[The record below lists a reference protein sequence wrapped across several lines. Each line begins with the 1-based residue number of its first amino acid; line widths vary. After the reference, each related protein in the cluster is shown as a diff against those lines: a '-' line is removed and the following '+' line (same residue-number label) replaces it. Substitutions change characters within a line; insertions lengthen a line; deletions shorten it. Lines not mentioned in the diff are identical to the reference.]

1 MKKQQEKEKITALY
15 ERLSHDDERAGE
27 SVSIEN
33 QKRLLEDYAEK
44 MGFTNIRHF
53 TDDGVRGTTFK
64 RPGLDAMLDEIRA
77 GNVATVIIKDQSRIG
92 RDVVEV
98 GLLKRTFD
106 EYNVRFIAASDN
118 LDTANGFDI
127 MSIFRD
133 VINEWYV
140 ADTSRKIKT
149 VFKSRMEKGLRCSG
163 SICYG
168 YLASKED
175 KGEWI
180 IDEEAAPVVKRI
192 FQSVLAGESI
202 AAIGRALR
210 AEQIPIPSEHWK
222 RIGAPVRTAGYADPY
237 AWSATTIGYILSRP
251 EYMGRK
257 VLGKTV
263 CENYKT
269 KSTRK
274 TTAEEQYIFEGAIPA
289 IIDEETWHNVQRLR
303 ETKRRAPKTQNA
315 PNRLTGLLYCAECG
329 AKLTHRRNLVQG
341 KWWDDAFICGNY
353 RQLTRGCTMH
363 YIPTQK
369 LEAAIL
375 STIQRVSWYV
385 RNNEAEFIERVREAS
400 DLRQEEAVKDSKTQ
414 LAKAK
419 RRHKELDG
427 LVKKLYEA
435 NATGKLPDKHFTRL
449 LAEYDEE
456 QAALETSM
464 TEWQEQIENW
474 NADKLKTEKF
484 IELVKRY
491 TDFSELTTPMLN
503 EFIEKVVVHE
513 ATGGRGNSRRQRLDI
528 YLNFIGAFE
537 VPAHIVTPME
547 EEAERRRQEEQAAKE
562 ARSRGLKEARYEKRK
577 QEKRDFTARKK
588 AGLLTPEE
596 QAEEEKR
603 LAKKREQNQAWR
615 EKQKASQPPKPPKPH
630 SLTELARMKREGLPL
645 TPEEAQRLA
654 EYRQR
659 KNEQIRQ
666 SQQRRLAREAAEKA
680 EKGKK
685 IA

>member
-329 AKLTHRRNLVQG
+329 AKLTHRHNLVQG

-353 RQLTRGCTMH
+353 RQLTRDCTMH

-400 DLRQEEAVKDSKTQ
+400 DQRQEEAVKDSKTQ

-456 QAALETSM
+456 QAALEASM

-562 ARSRGLKEARYEKRK
+562 AQSRELEKARYEKRK

-615 EKQKASQPPKPPKPH
+615 EKQRASQPPKPPKPH

-645 TPEEAQRLA
+645 TPEEAKRLA

>member
-329 AKLTHRRNLVQG
+329 AKLTHRHHLVQG

-353 RQLTRGCTMH
+353 RQLTRDCTMH

-400 DLRQEEAVKDSKTQ
+400 DQRQEEAVKDSKTQ

-456 QAALETSM
+456 QAALEASM

-562 ARSRGLKEARYEKRK
+562 ARSRELKKARYEKRK

-603 LAKKREQNQAWR
+603 SAKKREQNQAWR

>member
-353 RQLTRGCTMH
+353 RQLTRDCTMH

-400 DLRQEEAVKDSKTQ
+400 DQRQEEAVKDSKTQ

-449 LAEYDEE
+449 FAEYDEE
-456 QAALETSM
+456 QAALEASIA
-464 TEWQEQIENW
+464 EWQEQIDNW

-547 EEAERRRQEEQAAKE
+547 EEAERRRQEEQAAKD
-562 ARSRGLKEARYEKRK
+562 ARSRGLKEARYEKSK

>member
-222 RIGAPVRTAGYADPY
+222 RIGAPVRTVGYADPY
-237 AWSATTIGYILSRP
+237 AWSATTISYILSRP

-329 AKLTHRRNLVQG
+329 AKLTHRHNLVQG

-353 RQLTRGCTMH
+353 RQLTRDCTMH

-562 ARSRGLKEARYEKRK
+562 AQSRELEKARYEKRK

-603 LAKKREQNQAWR
+603 LAKKREQNRAWR

-645 TPEEAQRLA
+645 TPEEAQHLA

-666 SQQRRLAREAAEKA
+666 SQQRRLAREAAEEA

>member
-1 MKKQQEKEKITALY
+1 MKKSTDTCKITALY

-33 QKRLLEDYAEK
+33 QKRILEDYAHK
-44 MGFTNIRHF
+44 NGFTNLRHF

-106 EYNVRFIAASDN
+106 EYHVRFIAANDN

-163 SICYG
+163 SVAYG
-168 YLASKED
+168 YLPSKEN
-175 KGEWI
+175 KGDWV
-180 IDEEAAPVVKRI
+180 IDEEAAAIVRRI
-192 FQSVLAGESI
+192 FHSVLAGETINSI
-202 AAIGRALR
+202 ARTLR
-210 AEQIPIPSEHWK
+210 AEKIPIPSEHWK
-222 RIGAPVRTAGYADPY
+222 RIGEPVRATYTDPC
-237 AWSATTIGYILSRP
+237 AWSATTIGYILKRP

-257 VLGKTV
+257 ILGKTV

-274 TTAEEQYIFEGAIPA
+274 TAPEEQHVFEGAIPA
-289 IIDEETWHNVQRLR
+289 IIDEETWHTVQKIR
-303 ETKRRAPKTQNA
+303 ETKRRAPKRQNA
-315 PNRLTGLLYCAECG
+315 PNRLTGLLYCADCG
-329 AKLTHRRNLVQG
+329 AKLTHRNSLVQG
-341 KWWDDAFICGNY
+341 KYIDDAFTCSSY
-353 RQLTRGCTMH
+353 RQLTRDCTMH
-363 YIPTQK
+363 YIPTAK
-369 LEAAIL
+369 MEAAIL
-375 STIQRVSWYV
+375 AAIQRVSWYV
-385 RNNEAEFIERVREAS
+385 QHNEAEFVERVREAS
-400 DLRQEEAVKDSKTQ
+400 GLHQEQAVREYKQKISKAQ
-414 LAKAK
+414 

-427 LVKKLYEA
+427 LIKKLYEG
-435 NATGKLPDKHFTRL
+435 NATGKIPDKHFTRL

-456 QAALETSM
+456 QTTLEASM

-474 NADKLKTEKF
+474 NADRLKTEKF

-491 TDFSELTTPMLN
+491 TDFSELTTPMVN
-503 EFIEKVVVHE
+503 EFIEKIIVHE
-513 ATGGRGNSRRQRLDI
+513 GEGRGNSRRQRIDI

-537 VPAHIVTPME
+537 VPAEIVTPT
-547 EEAERRRQEEQAAKE
+547 EEAEQRRQQEEQAAKE
-562 ARSRGLKEARYEKRK
+562 ARSQELAQARYEKRK
-577 QEKRDFTARKK
+577 AERREFTARKR

-596 QAEEEKR
+596 QAAEEIRLEKNR
-603 LAKKREQNQAWR
+603 ARDRAWR
-615 EKQKASQPPKPPKPH
+615 EKQKASQPEKPTPPKPK
-630 SLTELARMKREGLPL
+630 SLKELAELQKTGADL
-645 TPEEAQRLA
+645 TPEETERLTA
-654 EYRQR
+654 YRQR
-659 KNEQIRQ
+659 KNEEV
-666 SQQRRLAREAAEKA
+666 RRCRERKKAREAAEKA

>member
-92 RDVVEV
+92 RDGVEV

-237 AWSATTIGYILSRP
+237 AWSATTISYILSRP

-329 AKLTHRRNLVQG
+329 AKLTHRHHLVQG

-353 RQLTRGCTMH
+353 RQLTRDCTMH

-400 DLRQEEAVKDSKTQ
+400 DQRQEEAVKDSKTQ

-456 QAALETSM
+456 QAALEASM

-474 NADKLKTEKF
+474 NADKLKKEKF

-513 ATGGRGNSRRQRLDI
+513 ATGGRGSSRRQRLDI

-562 ARSRGLKEARYEKRK
+562 AQSRELKKARYEKRK

>member
-353 RQLTRGCTMH
+353 RQLTRDCTMH

-400 DLRQEEAVKDSKTQ
+400 DQRQEEAVKDSKTQ

-449 LAEYDEE
+449 FAEYDEE
-456 QAALETSM
+456 QAALEASIA
-464 TEWQEQIENW
+464 EWQEQIDNW

>member
-127 MSIFRD
+127 
-133 VINEWYV
+133 
-140 ADTSRKIKT
+140 
-149 VFKSRMEKGLRCSG
+149 
-163 SICYG
+163 
-168 YLASKED
+168 
-175 KGEWI
+175 
-180 IDEEAAPVVKRI
+180 
-192 FQSVLAGESI
+192 
-202 AAIGRALR
+202 
-210 AEQIPIPSEHWK
+210 
-222 RIGAPVRTAGYADPY
+222 
-237 AWSATTIGYILSRP
+237 
-251 EYMGRK
+251 
-257 VLGKTV
+257 
-263 CENYKT
+263 
-269 KSTRK
+269 
-274 TTAEEQYIFEGAIPA
+274 
-289 IIDEETWHNVQRLR
+289 
-303 ETKRRAPKTQNA
+303 
-315 PNRLTGLLYCAECG
+315 
-329 AKLTHRRNLVQG
+329 
-341 KWWDDAFICGNY
+341 
-353 RQLTRGCTMH
+353 
-363 YIPTQK
+363 
-369 LEAAIL
+369 
-375 STIQRVSWYV
+375 
-385 RNNEAEFIERVREAS
+385 
-400 DLRQEEAVKDSKTQ
+400 
-414 LAKAK
+414 
-419 RRHKELDG
+419 
-427 LVKKLYEA
+427 
-435 NATGKLPDKHFTRL
+435 
-449 LAEYDEE
+449 
-456 QAALETSM
+456 
-464 TEWQEQIENW
+464 
-474 NADKLKTEKF
+474 
-484 IELVKRY
+484 
-491 TDFSELTTPMLN
+491 TTPMLN

-562 ARSRGLKEARYEKRK
+562 ARSRELKKARYEKCK

-603 LAKKREQNQAWR
+603 SAKKREQNQAWR

-666 SQQRRLAREAAEKA
+666 SQQRRLAREAAEEA

>member
-237 AWSATTIGYILSRP
+237 AWSATTISYILSRP

-329 AKLTHRRNLVQG
+329 AKLTHRHHLVQG

-353 RQLTRGCTMH
+353 RQLTRDCTMH

-400 DLRQEEAVKDSKTQ
+400 DQRQEEAVKDSKTQ

-456 QAALETSM
+456 QAALEASM

-513 ATGGRGNSRRQRLDI
+513 ATGGRGSSRRQRLDI

-562 ARSRGLKEARYEKRK
+562 AQSRELKKARYETRK